1 MRPSIIIQTKE
12 GWIVCR
18 VPSQF
23 QGLGRQKRSMSSITP
38 EWGVPR
44 LSLVQLLLLK
54 LLVLLLPP
62 VVCHLPRGRQR
73 RPSARTHVSL
83 PPNYFLLPILT
94 LIILRTRTHAYARPS
109 TQYVIQKTQCAMRQC
124 SNNEKACKVYPR
136 PLLSRFQLN
145 KKRQIFQ
152 FSQKSHQAKRCG
164 SEAMHN

>member
-1 MRPSIIIQTKE
+1 
-12 GWIVCR
+12 
-18 VPSQF
+18 
-23 QGLGRQKRSMSSITP
+23 MSSITP

-94 LIILRTRTHAYARPS
+94 LIILHTRTHAYARPS

-124 SNNEKACKVYPR
+124 SYNEKVCEVYPR
-136 PLLSRFQLN
+136 PLLSLFQLN
-145 KKRQIFQ
+145 KKVNLSVLPKIPIKLRDADLRPCIIRPLCPTEFTVAP
-152 FSQKSHQAKRCG
+152 SSLLPL
-164 SEAMHN
+164 

>member
-1 MRPSIIIQTKE
+1 
-12 GWIVCR
+12 
-18 VPSQF
+18 
-23 QGLGRQKRSMSSITP
+23 MSSITP

-94 LIILRTRTHAYARPS
+94 LIILGTRTHAYARPS

-124 SNNEKACKVYPR
+124 SYNEKVCEVYPR
-136 PLLSRFQLN
+136 PLQSRFQLN
-145 KKRQIFQ
+145 KKANLSDLPKIPIKLRDADLSPCIIRPLCPTEFTVAP
-152 FSQKSHQAKRCG
+152 SSLLPL
-164 SEAMHN
+164 

>member
-1 MRPSIIIQTKE
+1 
-12 GWIVCR
+12 
-18 VPSQF
+18 
-23 QGLGRQKRSMSSITP
+23 MSSITP

-124 SNNEKACKVYPR
+124 SDNEKACKVYPR
-136 PLLSRFQLN
+136 PLLSRFQL
-145 KKRQIFQ
+145 KKGKS
-152 FSQKSHQAKRCG
+152 FSSPKNPIKLRDADLRPCIIRPLCPTEFTVAPS
-164 SEAMHN
+164 SLLPL